1 MNNFEETPYVLVLD
15 GRDTDRDATRLLV
28 ATYASMP
35 DFMGSCIQQNKTRK
49 NKEVYR
55 GLLQH
60 DEMGHRGRLD
70 GLILTGFH
78 HVAENQEGEFW
89 EWIEA
94 ITIHS
99 TEYTPSQHKHIVATF
114 YLISD

>member
-35 DFMGSCIQQNKTRK
+35 DFMGSCIQQNKTRQ

-55 GLLQH
+55 DPVSGW
-60 DEMGHRGRLD
+60 GG
-70 GLILTGFH
+70 
-78 HVAENQEGEFW
+78 VASAASAVSAAAAAVY
-89 EWIEA
+89 EA
-94 ITIHS
+94 
-99 TEYTPSQHKHIVATF
+99 EADREQRAE
-114 YLISD
+114 